1 MKFRRRAPLSGR
13 DIQLLILIG
22 IVTLAVLGTLIGADI
37 QVSRGLSGGGGFF
50 APWQG
55 ARAFLFRH
63 APPYGTSVAT
73 LVQDQVYGR
82 PARAGESPYLPTV
95 PFFLLPLYFPFAF
108 LGEPATARG
117 LWMFIGECALVGTA
131 FVTLRL
137 IEWQPGRVFQ
147 IAFALLSVF
156 GFYAI
161 NSLLE
166 GGPAILLGLLYVA
179 VLFAYDTGQ
188 DELAGALL
196 ALSLFAWEIGSLF
209 IVLLLWKSLYDKRQR
224 VLAGLGMTLLLLL
237 VVSFLIYPA
246 WLLPYLSA
254 SLAMMRASFGTTA
267 AQVLERLSPVYGARA
282 SQALTVLLVI
292 VLIYE
297 WAATR
302 RADARRFIWAACLTL
317 AVTPLVGFRIELG
330 NLVVLFPS
338 LALIFAAVANRWRGG
353 YWLASLLL
361 LIVFVLPWG
370 WYLRWTWEQNQ
381 RAYDYLVLFL
391 PLFTVAGLY
400 WTRWWFVRPPRTWF
414 DHVRTTLS
422 PTQRLANSRRTVS
435 LASGTAR

>member
-37 QVSRGLSGGGGFF
+37 QVSRRLSGGGGFF

-95 PFFLLPLYFPFAF
+95 PFFVLPLYFPFAF

-137 IEWQPGRVFQ
+137 IDWQPGRVFQ
-147 IAFALLSVF
+147 IAFALLSAF
-156 GFYAI
+156 GLYSI

-209 IVLLLWKSLYDKRQR
+209 IVL
-224 VLAGLGMTLLLLL
+224 
-237 VVSFLIYPA
+237 
-246 WLLPYLSA
+246 
-254 SLAMMRASFGTTA
+254 
-267 AQVLERLSPVYGARA
+267 
-282 SQALTVLLVI
+282 
-292 VLIYE
+292 
-297 WAATR
+297 
-302 RADARRFIWAACLTL
+302 
-317 AVTPLVGFRIELG
+317 
-330 NLVVLFPS
+330 
-338 LALIFAAVANRWRGG
+338 
-353 YWLASLLL
+353 
-361 LIVFVLPWG
+361 
-370 WYLRWTWEQNQ
+370 
-381 RAYDYLVLFL
+381 
-391 PLFTVAGLY
+391 
-400 WTRWWFVRPPRTWF
+400 
-414 DHVRTTLS
+414 
-422 PTQRLANSRRTVS
+422 
-435 LASGTAR
+435 